1 MTTSTKSV
9 RGLGAAREG
18 TKHHIN
24 QRVSAIAL
32 LFLVP
37 WFLYSIAFAFNAGFE
52 GASAWIVQPI
62 NAILFILMACAS
74 LYH

>member
-1 MTTSTKSV
+1 MTTSTKAV

-37 WFLYSIAFAFNAGFE
+37 WFLYSVAFVLNAGFDS
-52 GASAWIVQPI
+52 ATAWIAQPW
-62 NAILFILMACAS
+62 NAV
-74 LYH
+74 